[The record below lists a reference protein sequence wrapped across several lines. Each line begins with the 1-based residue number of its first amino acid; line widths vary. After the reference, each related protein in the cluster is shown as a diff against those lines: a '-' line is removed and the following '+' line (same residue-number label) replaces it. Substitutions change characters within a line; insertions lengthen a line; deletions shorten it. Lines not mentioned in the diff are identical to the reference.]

1 MPVAIAIALLVLA
14 SIIFHLVSPWWKT
27 PIASNWGSIDTALD
41 VTLWICAIA
50 FVGLNLFMA
59 WALWRYRHR
68 EGHRAHYDPENPSL
82 EKRLTFWTAIGI
94 AGMLAP
100 GLIAWSQYVNVP
112 KDAAVVEATGQQW
125 QWTFRFPGPDGVLG
139 TAAVGHITP
148 DNSFGLNPRDPYGRD
163 DILVETNE
171 LHLPLG
177 QPVKM
182 VLRSKDVL
190 HDFYVPQFRAKM
202 DLVPGIV
209 TYFWMT
215 PTKSGTYEILCA
227 ELCGV
232 GHHEMRG
239 TVVVEPQR
247 AFDKWLAEQ
256 MTFGELMAQAS
267 PSSISAILASA
278 DSCTTPVRGSL
289 RAFPTEMEAP

>member
-1 MPVAIAIALLVLA
+1 MPVAIAIALLVVA
-14 SIIFHLVSPWWKT
+14 SIVFHLVSPWWKT

-41 VTLWICAIA
+41 VTLWICAVA
-50 FVGLNLFMA
+50 FVVLNLFMA
-59 WALWRYRHR
+59 WALWKYRHR
-68 EGHRAHYDPENPSL
+68 DGHRAHYDPENPSL

-100 GLIAWSQYVNVP
+100 GLIAWSQYVTVP
-112 KDAAVVEATGQQW
+112 EDAAVVEATGQQW
-125 QWTFRFPGPDGVLG
+125 QWSFRFPGPDGVLG

-148 DNSFGLNPRDPYGRD
+148 DNSFGVNPRDPYGRD

-177 QPVKM
+177 KPVKV

-209 TYFWMT
+209 TYFWLT
-215 PTKSGTYEILCA
+215 PTKAGTYEILCA

-239 TVVVEPQR
+239 TVVVESQQ
-247 AFDKWLAEQ
+247 AFDTWLADQ
-256 MTFGELMAQAS
+256 TTFGELMAEAS
-267 PSSISAILASA
+267 PASISAILASA
-278 DSCTTPVRGSL
+278 DSCTTPRTGSL
-289 RAFPTEMEAP
+289 N